1 MTLNRTIRT
10 RPRNGV
16 AISDV
21 LSAVLVSELVAP
33 SQELWLVT
41 GWVSDIPVIEN
52 RTGEF
57 SAIAEDLDANALI
70 LSDVL
75 AHLTM
80 QGTLVNV
87 AVREDRHNDVFLETI
102 RRRCDKQW
110 LSVFSSPDL
119 HEKVLCGDDWLLKGS
134 MNFTWNGLNL
144 HEESIELVV
153 DRTEAAKSRLEF
165 GVRWRTA

>member
-1 MTLNRTIRT
+1 MTLSRTIRT

-52 RTGEF
+52 PSGEF
-57 SAIAEDLDANALI
+57 SDIAEDIDTSALT
-70 LSDVL
+70 LSDAL
-75 AHLTM
+75 AYLTR
-80 QGTLVNV
+80 QGTHVSV
-87 AVREDRHNDVFLETI
+87 AVREDRHNEAFLDTL
-102 RRRCDKQW
+102 RRRCEPAR
-110 LSVFSSPDL
+110 LSVYSSPDL

-153 DRTEAAKSRLEF
+153 DPTEAAKSRLEF
-165 GVRWRTA
+165 GVRWRES